1 MKTGARNF
9 QQGQSETYDYKT
21 LMFRS
26 RLDSI
31 KGKKTIEMLML
42 FKDRN
47 KKKYSESSLQK
58 KKIFGSR
65 RAGQPLPHYS
75 NDKLNAYLQ
84 YRDQL
89 LNVHF
94 KCSNCASQKR
104 LIKISYL
111 DVLLLARVIWFQSV
125 VALRQTYNFTL
136 SVV

>member
-31 KGKKTIEMLML
+31 RGKKTIEMLML

-58 KKIFGSR
+58 KNLWKQTSWATI
-65 RAGQPLPHYS
+65 A
-75 NDKLNAYLQ
+75 
-84 YRDQL
+84 
-89 LNVHF
+89 
-94 KCSNCASQKR
+94 
-104 LIKISYL
+104 
-111 DVLLLARVIWFQSV
+111 
-125 VALRQTYNFTL
+125 ALFE
-136 SVV
+136 

>member
-58 KKIFGSR
+58 KKSLEADELGNHCRTIR
-65 RAGQPLPHYS
+65 MT
-75 NDKLNAYLQ
+75 N
-84 YRDQL
+84 
-89 LNVHF
+89 
-94 KCSNCASQKR
+94 
-104 LIKISYL
+104 
-111 DVLLLARVIWFQSV
+111 
-125 VALRQTYNFTL
+125 
-136 SVV
+136 